1 MRKRQDRDVLPF
13 FVWWKHMKD
22 DEAMKKRN
30 QGGRKNERL
39 IKIEVQNRL

>member
-1 MRKRQDRDVLPF
+1 MSCF
-13 FVWWKHMKD
+13 FLCGGRHMKD
-22 DEAMKKRN
+22 DEAMKKRI